1 MSKQIKFEARQRV
14 AQILAAALE
23 LAPKVGYQKLTR
35 DAVAERL
42 GVSSSLIPAHM
53 GTMAEFR
60 RALMREA
67 VRVECLPVIAQGL
80 AARDRQALKAPPELR
95 ARAINSLRGIA

>member
-1 MSKQIKFEARQRV
+1 MKQVKLEARQRV

-35 DAVAERL
+35 EAIAQHL
-42 GVSSSLIPAHM
+42 GIPSSLIPYHM
-53 GTMAEFR
+53 GTMPAFR
-60 RALMREA
+60 RQIMREA

-80 AARDRQALKAPPELR
+80 AARDSQALKAPPELR
-95 ARAINSLRGIA
+95 ARALQSLAS

>member
-1 MSKQIKFEARQRV
+1 MKQVKLEARQRV

-23 LAPKVGYQKLTR
+23 LAPAVGYQKLTR
-35 DAVAERL
+35 DAVAARL
-42 GVSSSLIPAHM
+42 GVSPSLIPAHM

-67 VRVECLPVIAQGL
+67 VRVGCLPVIAQGL
-80 AARDRQALKAPPELR
+80 AARDRHAQKAPPELR
-95 ARAINSLRGIA
+95 ARALQSLAS

>member
-1 MSKQIKFEARQRV
+1 MKPQIKLEARQRV

-35 DAVAERL
+35 DAVAKRL
-42 GVSSSLIPAHM
+42 GVAPSLVPAHM

-60 RALMREA
+60 RQIMREA
-67 VRVECLPVIAQGL
+67 VRVGSLPVIAQGL
-80 AARDRQALKAPPELR
+80 VARDRHALKASPELR
-95 ARAINSLRGIA
+95 ARALQYLAS